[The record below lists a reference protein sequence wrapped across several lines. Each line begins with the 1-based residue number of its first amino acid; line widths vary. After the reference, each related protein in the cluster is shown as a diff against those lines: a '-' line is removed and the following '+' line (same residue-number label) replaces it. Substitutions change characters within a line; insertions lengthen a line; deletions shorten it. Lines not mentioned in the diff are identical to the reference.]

1 MPNKSPN
8 KIIFAGTLL
17 IIIALLGFKFF
28 TKKDKPPDNTEEKST
43 VIEFLDNDQKEQE
56 ENSST
61 STSSAPKENSEISI
75 VAVGDIIMS
84 RTVGIKITESG
95 DNALPFRKIADIL
108 LAGDITFGNVEA
120 PFLDQ
125 GELIR
130 EGMTFKAEPKFI
142 EGLTLS
148 GFDVVSLANNHS
160 KNFGA
165 EGLTYTFN
173 HLASNDIKYCGAGN
187 NSQEAHQPAILES
200 KGIKFAFLAH
210 TYSDGL
216 DFKTHLDKDKPDIA
230 FWDLPQAVEDIK
242 KAKEQADVV
251 ISYMHAGQEYTAK
264 PIPEQV
270 EFAHAVID
278 AGADLVIGS
287 HSHWVQTTEKYK
299 DKYIIYSM
307 GNFVFD
313 QEWSQETKEGV
324 IVKLKFDNRKFNLA
338 EFIPVIIENYNQP
351 RLANEKEIEKILKQ
365 MKLKGEIVN
374 L

>member
-1 MPNKSPN
+1 MTKSPN
-8 KIIFAGTLL
+8 KIIFAGTIL

-28 TKKDKPPDNTEEKST
+28 TKNNNPKNNPEEQST
-43 VIEFLDNDQKEQE
+43 VIEFLDNNNQKESKEKDNKKAANNSQE
-56 ENSST
+56 IN
-61 STSSAPKENSEISI
+61 II
-75 VAVGDIIMS
+75 AVGDIIMS

-95 DNALPFRKIADIL
+95 DNALPFRKVADIL
-108 LAGDITFGNVEA
+108 SAGDITFGNVEA

-130 EGMTFKAEPKFI
+130 EGLTFKAEPGFI

-148 GFDVVSLANNHS
+148 GFDIVSLANNHS
-160 KNFGA
+160 KNFGSN
-165 EGLTYTFN
+165 GLIYTFN
-173 HLASNDIKYCGAGN
+173 HLASNKIKYCGAGN
-187 NSQEAHQPAILES
+187 NYQEAHQPAILEL

-216 DFKTHLDKDKPDIA
+216 DFETHLNKDEPDVA
-230 FWDLPQAVEDIK
+230 FWDLPQAIEDIK
-242 KAKEQADVV
+242 AAKKQADVV
-251 ISYMHAGQEYTAK
+251 ISYMHAGQEYVAK
-264 PIPEQV
+264 PIPDQV

-278 AGADLVIGS
+278 AGADLVLGS
-287 HSHWVQTTEKYK
+287 HPHWVQTTEKYK

-324 IVKLKFDNRKFNLA
+324 IVKLKFDNQKFSLA
-338 EFIPVIIENYNQP
+338 EFIPVIIENFNQP
-351 RLANEKEIEKILKQ
+351 RLANEKEKEKILKQ
-365 MKLKGEIVN
+365 MELKSNTIN